1 MRHETNAVIIEYEDN
16 EYFEIYFKPNEYGK
30 IAEEMWEKLNEP
42 VKEQQNDITT
52 KSRLFNLCI

>member
-30 IAEEMWEKLNEP
+30 IVEEMWGKLNEP
-42 VKEQQNDITT
+42 VKE
-52 KSRLFNLCI
+52 

>member
-30 IAEEMWEKLNEP
+30 IAEEMWENLNEP
-42 VKEQQNDITT
+42 VKEKI
-52 KSRLFNLCI
+52 K

>member
-30 IAEEMWEKLNEP
+30 IAEEMWEKLNEQI
-42 VKEQQNDITT
+42 KE
-52 KSRLFNLCI
+52 